1 MANIIQRVK
10 TTSGNALIDYREL
23 ENKPVSDASLTIS
36 GGFADAKAVGNRL
49 SPLEE
54 VLTDQTTKQITTTNI
69 VKRVNNLETVTSA
82 TGNGQG
88 KQLADLKNII
98 DKNNFSASSN
108 ITNRLSS
115 VEKTVGQTASTVTDW
130 SLATNTGWY
139 ENSNASAVKNGPLS
153 DASGYS
159 TYGEV
164 VSQKIKT
171 VYLKNSSGLVRRF
184 ESYCIGS
191 GWTSWVETTPMTSEL
206 TKSDFQK
213 MIDDIQ
219 AS

>member
-36 GGFADAKAVGNRL
+36 GGFADAKTVGNRL

-54 VLTDQTTKQITTTNI
+54 VLTDQTTNQITTTNI

-98 DKNNFSASSN
+98 DK
-108 ITNRLSS
+108 
-115 VEKTVGQTASTVTDW
+115 
-130 SLATNTGWY
+130 
-139 ENSNASAVKNGPLS
+139 
-153 DASGYS
+153 
-159 TYGEV
+159 
-164 VSQKIKT
+164 
-171 VYLKNSSGLVRRF
+171 
-184 ESYCIGS
+184 
-191 GWTSWVETTPMTSEL
+191 M
-206 TKSDFQK
+206 
-213 MIDDIQ
+213 
-219 AS
+219 

>member
-36 GGFADAKAVGNRL
+36 GGFADAKTVGNRL

-98 DKNNFSASSN
+98 DKNNFSVSSN
-108 ITNRLSS
+108 ISNRLSS
-115 VEKTVGQTASTVTDW
+115 VEKTVDKRHQ
-130 SLATNTGWY
+130 L
-139 ENSNASAVKNGPLS
+139 L
-153 DASGYS
+153 
-159 TYGEV
+159 
-164 VSQKIKT
+164 Q
-171 VYLKNSSGLVRRF
+171 
-184 ESYCIGS
+184 IGH
-191 GWTSWVETTPMTSEL
+191 
-206 TKSDFQK
+206 
-213 MIDDIQ
+213 
-219 AS
+219 